1 MTNTNRAD
9 STIGIHMSDSPT
21 MATSMCK
28 GIAKR
33 STLALREQ
41 ERKPQSG
48 EYLCDRHVGR
58 KIVDDVRNQ
67 RRPRMRSTSLSLG
80 SISRG
85 GFARV
90 APSA

>member
-41 ERKPQSG
+41 ERKPQNASLRTQAS
-48 EYLCDRHVGR
+48 ER
-58 KIVDDVRNQ
+58 KPQNA
-67 RRPRMRSTSLSLG
+67 SLRTQASERKPQNASLRAANTCATG
-80 SISRG
+80 TLVEKS
-85 GFARV
+85 
-90 APSA
+90 

>member
-1 MTNTNRAD
+1 MTHTNRAD

-41 ERKPQSG
+41 ERKPQSA
-48 EYLCDRHVGR
+48 
-58 KIVDDVRNQ
+58 
-67 RRPRMRSTSLSLG
+67 SL
-80 SISRG
+80 RAANT
-85 GFARV
+85 FATGTLIEK
-90 APSA
+90 S